1 MIFLVLCILSSSVLY
16 LIFKL
21 FEKYGVNL
29 LQAIVVNYLVAG
41 VLGFA
46 LANHY
51 NNSVSLQAIISSSW
65 FPFVV
70 LLGFMFISIFNL
82 MGLSSQQS
90 GLAATSIAN
99 KMSVVI
105 PVVFGFFYF
114 GEAFSLMKISGI
126 VLAFLALYFTL
137 KRNSTDTKQRK
148 NYVFPLAI
156 FFSSGT
162 LDLLLSYC
170 NGTFISSN
178 NNVVFTASIFSMAAC
193 FGLIGLAYK
202 VVKGGVKFQFKN
214 IVGGIALGIPNF
226 FSIWLMFLGLEST
239 GWPTTVFFPVN
250 NVGVV
255 LATALLGVVF
265 FREKL
270 SLLNYTGIALAV
282 VAILLI
288 SL

>member
-1 MIFLVLCILSSSVLY
+1 MIYLVLCILSSSVLY

-21 FEKYGVNL
+21 FEKYGVDL

-41 VLGFA
+41 VLGFV

-51 NNSVSLQAIISSSW
+51 NNSISLQAITGSSW
-65 FPFVV
+65 FPYVV

-114 GEAFSLMKISGI
+114 DESFTIMKFSGI
-126 VLAFLALYFTL
+126 LLAFLALYFTL
-137 KRNSTDTKQRK
+137 KRKSTETKQK
-148 NYVFPLAI
+148 HNLLFPVAI

-193 FGLIGLAYK
+193 FGLLVLLYK
-202 VVKGGVKFQFKN
+202 VLKGGVKIQLKN

-255 LATALLGVVF
+255 LATAILGVLF
-265 FREKL
+265 FKEKL
-270 SLLNYTGIALAV
+270 SLLNFAGIAMAV
-282 VAILLI
+282 IAILLI